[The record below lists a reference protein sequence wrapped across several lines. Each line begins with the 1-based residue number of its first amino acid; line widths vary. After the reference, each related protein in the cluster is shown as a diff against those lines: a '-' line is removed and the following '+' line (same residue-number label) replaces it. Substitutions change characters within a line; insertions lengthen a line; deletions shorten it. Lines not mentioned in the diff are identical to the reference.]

1 MSSKTIYSPVEAV
14 DPDYSGLDS
23 AEDIIRDAAKWGLLE
38 RLRELLGITVIDSD
52 DTRVRLARDIAYEFA
67 GAKNRD
73 LAVDLFVHA
82 TGIAEYG
89 PSSLRDY
96 AAKHGCSHEWFRR
109 EADAMRRR
117 LGLPERVAPP
127 QRQPFP
133 DADAA

>member
-1 MSSKTIYSPVEAV
+1 MEKKKTYSPEEVV
-14 DPDYSGLDS
+14 QPDFSGLDS
-23 AEDIIRDAAKWGLLE
+23 AKDILRDAAKWGLIDE
-38 RLRELLGITVIDSD
+38 LRDLLQITVPDSAD
-52 DTRVRLARDIAYEFA
+52 AKASIARDIAYEFA
-67 GAKNRD
+67 GANNRD

-117 LGLPERVAPP
+117 LGLPAREP
-127 QRQPFP
+127 QSDNYP
-133 DADAA
+133 DAA